1 MDVQLP
7 DGTTVRGVPDGTSKA
22 DLFAKLK
29 ANGHPVDDSWLGTA
43 SPAKAPE
50 QPPQSLT
57 GFVGGNLAKGAAQV
71 AGIPAEVG
79 KQLLSATE
87 SPAAEKLNKIIKAP
101 AARRSDQP
109 MAGSTEHIEQI
120 LKNVGAIGPS
130 AEPRSKTQEVV
141 AAGLQALPSAA
152 LPGGGAKLLPRIGAA
167 VGSGVGGEIGR
178 QVGGTPGQV
187 AGSLLGGAA
196 GGLAGAPRGI
206 PAPPSEAAR
215 ASKASGIPLT
225 LGQETG
231 NKTLTFTEN
240 VLRDLFPSAGTAHRD
255 EMAQVTAGVNR
266 IDKLAS
272 QMGTATADPEAIGN
286 QLRTSYKN
294 TVEKIDSLRESQA
307 KTDYAAVKQVAGN
320 KPVVGY
326 KNTMATLDKIIAEN
340 ENVPSGDARKIAA
353 QARSIKEALTTT
365 KAGAAASP
373 ILGPNGQPIKGA
385 TPATTGPATHTI
397 DDAMKTRSA
406 WGKAARRTGNIFNDI
421 DPNANQVLAKRLFG
435 AINRDFD
442 DASTAKTPIA
452 QALAKANQN
461 YKKASQSIDF
471 IQKSAL
477 GKLLGEDTVDAAFS
491 GATANTKAPELIAK
505 RYLNMQP
512 SEAKSV
518 TAILQQHDPQTLQ
531 DVKAYVLRNGLE
543 QAKNDIPGA
552 PPISFAK
559 FRKEIDKVE
568 PKLAEMGFS
577 PKEIKDIKDVT
588 DTMARAGDKVGVNT
602 SKTTPTAHLIATV
615 SAAAA
620 GHLGAAAAA
629 AVTPY
634 IASQALL
641 TQTGRNLLRA
651 AYNAS
656 NGKAQAAAL
665 GALRA
670 QYAQPNGDRSQ
681 TSQAPSG
688 TQIPSPPQ

>member
-1 MDVQLP
+1 MKEVTDPALLAQLN
-7 DGTTVRGVPDGTSKA
+7 GGAASKQVTDPA
-22 DLFAKLK
+22 LLAQLND
-29 ANGHPVDDSWLGTA
+29 TA
-43 SPAKAPE
+43 RPTNNE

-87 SPAAEKLNKIIKAP
+87 SPAAEKLNKLIKAP

-109 MAGSTEHIEQI
+109 MVGSTEHVEQL
-120 LKNVGAIGPS
+120 LKQHGIITQS

-167 VGSGVGGEIGR
+167 VGGGVGGEIGR

-240 VLRDLFPSAGTAHRD
+240 TLRKLFPSAGTAHVD
-255 EMAQVTAGVNR
+255 ELKQVTAGANRVNE
-266 IDKLAS
+266 LADNLS
-272 QMGTATADPEAIGN
+272 KSATADPEAIGN
-286 QLRTSYKN
+286 QLRDSYTK
-294 TVEKIDSLRESQA
+294 TVQKIDNLRESQA
-307 KTDYAAVKQVAGN
+307 KTDYAAVKQIAGN

-365 KAGAAASP
+365 KTGAAASP
-373 ILGPNGQPIKGA
+373 ILGPSGQPLKGA
-385 TPATTGPATHTI
+385 TPATIGPATHTI

-421 DPNANQVLAKRLFG
+421 DPNANQVLAKRLF
-435 AINRDFD
+435 AAVNKDFD
-442 DASTAKTPIA
+442 DASTAQTPIA
-452 QALAKANQN
+452 QALKTANQN
-461 YKKASQSIDF
+461 YAKASQSIDF
-471 IQKSAL
+471 IKKSAL
-477 GKLLGEDTVDAAFS
+477 GKLLGEGVVDAAFS

-670 QYAQPNGDRSQ
+670 QYAQPNGDRNQ